1 MIVPSSQRST
11 SVTVD
16 CGALCTSC
24 SMSRFRVPGSM
35 LVLKDMSEKY
45 CYIHCQ
51 FKMILHSDMSDVF
64 DTRCASVFGL
74 HLYNGSCDLGT
85 SATARPLAITA
96 RICLHIGMISSS
108 VALSGKSMTSTTGG
122 SSFRSRTTERLRRDL
137 YSSIQSFSR
146 PLSMSPVFDS
156 LVGYKVV
163 KR

>member
-1 MIVPSSQRST
+1 
-11 SVTVD
+11 
-16 CGALCTSC
+16 
-24 SMSRFRVPGSM
+24 MSRFRVPGSM

-122 SSFRSRTTERLRRDL
+122 IIFLFTYDGAVA
-137 YSSIQSFSR
+137 SR
-146 PLSMSPVFDS
+146 PLLIHSIIFSSALDVS
-156 LVGYKVV
+156 CI
-163 KR
+163 